1 MHHRF
6 STVCPDLLGFKF
18 PVQFYAR
25 AGRLLLL
32 LASIVLIALPFTQH
46 LWTWD
51 RFLHG
56 GHDFETNSLLIVI
69 TLCLVLVLVQSCGQ
83 GFRLLINAW
92 ARLFIRW
99 RLAMAANAV
108 TACSGCDRKDGPSLD
123 ICSNPLQI

>member
-6 STVCPDLLGFKF
+6 NTVCSDLMGFLF
-18 PVQFYAR
+18 PAQLYAR

-56 GHDFETNSLLIVI
+56 GHDFETNVLLIVI
-69 TLCLVLVLVQSCGQ
+69 TLCLVLVMVQSCRQ
-83 GFRLLINAW
+83 GVQILINAS
-92 ARLFIRW
+92 ARLFVPRPQVVLEEA
-99 RLAMAANAV
+99 RRD
-108 TACSGCDRKDGPSLD
+108 CDQIAGSSMPSWSL
-123 ICSNPLQI
+123 PLQI